1 MASAKVVKDL
11 KNAAGVLVLSG
22 VAEAVLDHADMNALK
37 AGLTC
42 GVSSFAVHEVV
53 PMVMDDNELVDS
65 LLTGLLF
72 ASVEK
77 WGFKKESHFVKRV
90 LIGAI
95 SDYIAVW
102 GVPKIEAMWSSTP
115 AAAAVKRGIEDGEI

>member
-1 MASAKVVKDL
+1 MASTKVTNDL
-11 KNAAGVLVLSG
+11 KNAVGVAVLAGA
-22 VAEAVLDHADMNALK
+22 AEAVIEHADMSALK
-37 AGLTC
+37 SGLTC

-72 ASVEK
+72 ASIEK

-95 SDYIAVW
+95 SDYVAIW
-102 GVPKIEAMWSSTP
+102 GVPKIEAMIKSSAAPTP
-115 AAAAVKRGIEDGEI
+115 AVDA